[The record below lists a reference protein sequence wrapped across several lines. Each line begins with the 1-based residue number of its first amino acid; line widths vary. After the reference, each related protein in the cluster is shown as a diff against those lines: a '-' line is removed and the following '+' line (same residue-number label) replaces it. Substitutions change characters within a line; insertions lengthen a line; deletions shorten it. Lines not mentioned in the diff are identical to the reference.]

1 MMVSAWVTLT
11 KFERGVRGD
20 ALQVRNKNL
29 ISKDIILSHIKKS
42 DYIVITND
50 AKNFIVILFV
60 KFDSNVTKFSK
71 PCFQNFVGGKFY
83 KSNQNY
89 QLRPITLEPLG
100 RGGIKSIYTTL
111 RPLFGICYE
120 CSLKRRH
127 LNRA

>member
-60 KFDSNVTKFSK
+60 KFDSNKIFKTMF
-71 PCFQNFVGGKFY
+71 
-83 KSNQNY
+83 
-89 QLRPITLEPLG
+89 
-100 RGGIKSIYTTL
+100 
-111 RPLFGICYE
+111 
-120 CSLKRRH
+120 
-127 LNRA
+127 

>member
-60 KFDSNVTKFSK
+60 KFDSNKIFKTMFSK
-71 PCFQNFVGGKFY
+71 FCWRQVLQIESKL
-83 KSNQNY
+83 S
-89 QLRPITLEPLG
+89 T
-100 RGGIKSIYTTL
+100 
-111 RPLFGICYE
+111 
-120 CSLKRRH
+120 
-127 LNRA
+127 